1 MPTPQETIQTQ
12 VKEALKAGDKDRLS
26 TLRLLLAAIKNETI
40 RAGEEVDEAG
50 FLKLVRKAIKQ
61 RKDSA
66 EQYRKGDR
74 EELASKEEREAKILA
89 AYLPP
94 QVDEE
99 ELRSSIA
106 ALVESEG
113 LAGPAAIGTIMKTMI
128 AKYAGRTDGGTVN
141 KIARKL
147 LGV

>member
-1 MPTPQETIQTQ
+1 MSTPQETIQTQ
-12 VKEALKAGDKDRLS
+12 IKEALKAGDKERLS

-74 EELASKEEREAKILA
+74 EELASKEEREAEILA

-113 LAGPAAIGTIMKTMI
+113 LAGPAAIGTIMKTMM
-128 AKYAGRTDGGTVN
+128 AKYAGQTDGGTVN

>member
-1 MPTPQETIQTQ
+1 MSSPQETIQTQ
-12 VKEALKAGDKDRLS
+12 IKEALKAGDKERLS

-74 EELASKEEREAKILA
+74 EELASKEEREAEILA
-89 AYLPP
+89 SYLPP

-113 LAGPAAIGTIMKTMI
+113 LAGPAAIGTIMKTMM

-141 KIARKL
+141 KIAREL

>member
-1 MPTPQETIQTQ
+1 MSTPQETTQIQIN
-12 VKEALKAGDKDRLS
+12 EALKAGDKERVS
-26 TLRLLLAAIKNETI
+26 TLRLLLAAIKNEKI
-40 RAGEEVDEAG
+40 RTGEEVDQNG

-61 RKDSA
+61 RNESA
-66 EQYRKGDR
+66 EQYRKGNR
-74 EELASKEEREAKILA
+74 EELAAKEEREAEILA

-113 LAGPAAIGTIMKTMI
+113 LAGPAAIGTIMKTMM
-128 AKYAGRTDGGTVN
+128 AKYAGQTDGGTVN